1 MSRSSRVE
9 QVKLLVGFY
18 MISPDCHA
26 FLSGLGW
33 HGGSWLEE
41 FPDFNA
47 ENNGE
52 GIHVM
57 M

>member
-1 MSRSSRVE
+1 MVRSSRVE

-18 MISPDCHA
+18 MISADCHA
-26 FLSGLGW
+26 VLLVSGW
-33 HGGSWLEE
+33 HGGSWLKE
-41 FPDFNA
+41 FADFDA
-47 ENNGE
+47 ENNGK